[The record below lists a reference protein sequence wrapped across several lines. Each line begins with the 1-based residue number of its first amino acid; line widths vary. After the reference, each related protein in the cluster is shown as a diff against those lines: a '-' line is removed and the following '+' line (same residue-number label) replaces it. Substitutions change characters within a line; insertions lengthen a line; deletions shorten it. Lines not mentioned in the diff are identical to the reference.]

1 MYEKPVL
8 LCQDDVAS
16 ILGVSARTLEDWR
29 LRGGGPPYLVLSR
42 RCIRYELAELTAWLR
57 SRSAQNTSQEVG

>member
-1 MYEKPVL
+1 MNDKPVL

-29 LRGGGPPYLVLSR
+29 LRGGGPPYIVISR
-42 RCIRYELAELTAWLR
+42 RCIRYELTDLTAWLR
-57 SRSAQNTSQEVG
+57 GRSANNTSQAGD